1 MFMTPLIFHAIDFS
15 AREVGSGLA
24 VSALIGTVVRL
35 LSGALLDRGIRCS
48 WPVRGTTLLAIAADL
63 ILLQA
68 NNYNSYLL
76 GQLLLGCAAGL
87 YWPAIELAV
96 PLSCGDLPSGRG
108 YALVRSAD
116 ALGIGIGTLIG
127 TAAATLGM
135 LRTVYS
141 VEALCMAAVLVLIS
155 LVPLQDGPPYR
166 NLSRNSP
173 DPDGPRS
180 TSRLP
185 WLLPLLPVLLISV
198 VATGILALQQSALP
212 LDLVRGGLLRP
223 ALSESH
229 SSALIALQLTLLVS
243 LQWPVGRWLSERSVA
258 FGLGLSLAGFS
269 VGCGLIALSSLFESG
284 TALVLAA
291 LLPMAFAQA
300 AFLPTA
306 TEAVIEETPPE
317 HRGLA
322 MALFSQ
328 CFAISAIV
336 APLAG
341 GALLD
346 LQNNGLLLWLLMGG
360 ACLIVLPTLRT
371 LKPRYRATAMEATE
385 LLKVPEA
392 AARADGVVGSGS
404 RERMTPQ

>member
-15 AREVGSGLA
+15 ASQVGSGLA
-24 VSALIGTVVRL
+24 IAALIGTVVRL
-35 LSGALLDRGIRCS
+35 VCGALLDRGLSCS
-48 WPVRGTTLLAIAADL
+48 WPVRITTLLAITADCVL
-63 ILLQA
+63 IRA
-68 NNYNSYLL
+68 ESYGGYLL

-96 PLSCGDLPSGRG
+96 PLSCGSVPSGRG

-116 ALGIGIGTLIG
+116 ALGIGIGALIG
-127 TAAATLGM
+127 TVAATLDT
-135 LRTVYS
+135 LRVVYA
-141 VEALCMAAVLVLIS
+141 VEVLCMGAVLVLIS
-155 LVPLQDGPPYR
+155 LQPLIDGQTVRDLNRAAANSDNSVSAP
-166 NLSRNSP
+166 SRA
-173 DPDGPRS
+173 
-180 TSRLP
+180 
-185 WLLPLLPVLLISV
+185 WLLPLLPVLGISI

-212 LDLVRGGLLRP
+212 LDLVRGGVARP
-223 ALSESH
+223 GLSESH

-243 LQWPVGRWLSERSVA
+243 LQWPVGRWLADRSVA

-269 VGCGLIALSSLFESG
+269 LGCGLIALSSLFEAG
-284 TALVLAA
+284 TALVLLA

-328 CFAISAIV
+328 CFTVSAIV

-346 LQNNGLLLWLLMGG
+346 AQNNGVVLWLLMGT
-360 ACLIVLPTLRT
+360 ACLTMLPALRN
-371 LKPRYRATAMEATE
+371 LQPRYRNSTE
-385 LLKVPEA
+385 LNPINSEHVTDAIAGPH
-392 AARADGVVGSGS
+392 
-404 RERMTPQ
+404 

>member
-1 MFMTPLIFHAIDFS
+1 MTPLIFHAIDFS

-35 LSGALLDRGIRCS
+35 LSGALLDRGVRCS

-68 NNYNSYLL
+68 DNYNSYLF
-76 GQLLLGCAAGL
+76 GQLLLGCAEGL

-173 DPDGPRS
+173 DQDAPRS

-212 LDLVRGGLLRP
+212 LDLVRGGMLRP

-229 SSALIALQLTLLVS
+229 SSALISLQLTLLVS
-243 LQWPVGRWLSERSVA
+243 LQWPVGRWLAERSVA

-269 VGCGLIALSSLFESG
+269 LGCALIALSSLFENG
-284 TALVLAA
+284 TILVLAA

-360 ACLIVLPTLRT
+360 ACLVVLPTLRS
-371 LKPRYRATAMEATE
+371 LKPRYSIDGTIVPTCRSTHDSQINSTLTAH
-385 LLKVPEA
+385 
-392 AARADGVVGSGS
+392 S
-404 RERMTPQ
+404 R

>member
-68 NNYNSYLL
+68 DNYNSYLV

-96 PLSCGDLPSGRG
+96 PLSCGSLPSGRG

-127 TAAATLGM
+127 TAAATLGT

-141 VEALCMAAVLVLIS
+141 VEAVCMGAVLVLIS
-155 LVPLQDGPPYR
+155 LHPLQDGPPYR
-166 NLSRNSP
+166 DLSRNSP
-173 DPDGPRS
+173 EPGDQLP

-185 WLLPLLPVLLISV
+185 WLLPLLPVLVISV

-243 LQWPVGRWLSERSVA
+243 LQWPVGRWLAERSVA

-346 LQNNGLLLWLLMGG
+346 LQSNGLVLWLLMGG
-360 ACLIVLPTLRT
+360 ACLVVLPTLRS
-371 LKPRYRATAMEATE
+371 LKPRYRATATNID
-385 LLKVPEA
+385 VPRPGKKQQRLDA
-392 AARADGVVGSGS
+392 VAGSPGHL
-404 RERMTPQ
+404 RQ

>member
-48 WPVRGTTLLAIAADL
+48 WPIRGTTLLAIAADL

-68 NNYNSYLL
+68 DNYSSYLL

-96 PLSCGDLPSGRG
+96 PLSCGSLPSGRG

-127 TAAATLGM
+127 TLASTLGM
-135 LRTVYS
+135 LRTVYG
-141 VEALCMAAVLVLIS
+141 VEAFCMAAVLVLIS
-155 LVPLQDGPPYR
+155 VQPLQDGPPHR
-166 NLSRNSP
+166 ELQSAAASSAP
-173 DPDGPRS
+173 
-180 TSRLP
+180 TSRSRP
-185 WLLPLLPVLLISV
+185 STWIVPLLPVLVISV

-212 LDLVRGGLLRP
+212 LDLVRGGLSRP

-243 LQWPVGRWLSERSVA
+243 LQWPVGRWLADRSVA

-269 VGCGLIALSSLFESG
+269 VGCGLIAVSSLFESG

-346 LQNNGLLLWLLMGG
+346 LQNNGLLLWLLVGG
-360 ACLIVLPTLRT
+360 ACLAALPTLSQ
-371 LKPRYRATAMEATE
+371 LKPRYS
-385 LLKVPEA
+385 
-392 AARADGVVGSGS
+392 ADGAFAGTS
-404 RERMTPQ
+404 RSKQDSQPIKTLTSHSR

>member
-15 AREVGSGLA
+15 ASQVGSGLA
-24 VSALIGTVVRL
+24 VSALIGTVIRL
-35 LSGALLDRGIRCS
+35 LSGALLDRGVRCS
-48 WPVRGTTLLAIAADL
+48 WPVRITTLLAITADCIL
-63 ILLQA
+63 INA
-68 NNYNSYLL
+68 DSYGSYLL
-76 GQLLLGCAAGL
+76 GQLLLGSAAGL

-96 PLSCGDLPSGRG
+96 PLSCGSVSSGKG

-116 ALGIGIGTLIG
+116 ALGIGLGALIG
-127 TAAATLGM
+127 TIAATM
-135 LRTVYS
+135 DALRVVYT
-141 VEALCMAAVLVLIS
+141 VEALCMGAVLVLIS
-155 LVPLQDGPPYR
+155 LQPLMDGPTVR
-166 NLSRNSP
+166 DLNRAISLSERGLATASKA
-173 DPDGPRS
+173 
-180 TSRLP
+180 
-185 WLLPLLPVLLISV
+185 WLLPLLPVLAISI

-212 LDLVRGGLLRP
+212 LDLVRGGLQRP
-223 ALSESH
+223 GLSESH

-243 LQWPVGRWLSERSVA
+243 LQWPVGRWLAERSVA

-269 VGCGLIALSSLFESG
+269 LGCGLIAISSLFEAG
-284 TALVLAA
+284 TALVLLA

-328 CFAISAIV
+328 CFAVSAIV

-346 LQNNGLLLWLLMGG
+346 AQNNGLALWLLMGV
-360 ACLIVLPTLRT
+360 ACLLMLPTLRN
-371 LKPRYRATAMEATE
+371 LKPRYRSSIECISNTA
-385 LLKVPEA
+385 VPQQA
-392 AARADGVVGSGS
+392 QDVVAG
-404 RERMTPQ
+404 PQNSP

>member
-15 AREVGSGLA
+15 ASQVGSGLA

-48 WPVRGTTLLAIAADL
+48 WPVRVTTLLAITADCIL
-63 ILLQA
+63 IGA
-68 NNYNSYLL
+68 DSYGGYLL

-96 PLSCGDLPSGRG
+96 PLSCGSVPSGRG

-116 ALGIGIGTLIG
+116 ALGIGLGALIG
-127 TAAATLGM
+127 TVASTFNS
-135 LRTVYS
+135 LRVVYA
-141 VEALCMAAVLVLIS
+141 VEALCMGTVLVLIS
-155 LVPLQDGPPYR
+155 LQPLMDGPTVR
-166 NLSRNSP
+166 ELNVASVIEEKGVSAA
-173 DPDGPRS
+173 PRA
-180 TSRLP
+180 
-185 WLLPLLPVLLISV
+185 WLLPLLPVLGISI

-212 LDLVRGGLLRP
+212 LDLVRGGVARP
-223 ALSESH
+223 GLSESH

-243 LQWPVGRWLSERSVA
+243 LQWPVGRWLADRSVA

-269 VGCGLIALSSLFESG
+269 LGCGLIALSSLFETG
-284 TALVLAA
+284 TAIVLLA

-328 CFAISAIV
+328 CFAVSAIV

-346 LQNNGLLLWLLMGG
+346 AQNNGLVLWLLMGA
-360 ACLIVLPTLRT
+360 ACLMMLPALRS
-371 LKPRYRATAMEATE
+371 LQPRYRSSTE
-385 LLKVPEA
+385 RNPSNPERITDA
-392 AARADGVVGSGS
+392 IAGPR
-404 RERMTPQ
+404 

>member
-15 AREVGSGLA
+15 ASQVGSGLA
-24 VSALIGTVVRL
+24 IAALIGTVVRL
-35 LSGALLDRGIRCS
+35 LCGALLDRGLSCS
-48 WPVRGTTLLAIAADL
+48 WPVRITTLLAITADCVL
-63 ILLQA
+63 IRA
-68 NNYNSYLL
+68 ESYGGYLL

-96 PLSCGDLPSGRG
+96 PLSCGSVPSGRG

-116 ALGIGIGTLIG
+116 ALGIGIGALIG
-127 TAAATLGM
+127 TVAATLDT
-135 LRTVYS
+135 LRVVYA
-141 VEALCMAAVLVLIS
+141 VEVLCMGAVLVLIS
-155 LVPLQDGPPYR
+155 LQPLIDGQTVRDLNRAAANSDNSVSAP
-166 NLSRNSP
+166 SRA
-173 DPDGPRS
+173 
-180 TSRLP
+180 
-185 WLLPLLPVLLISV
+185 WLLPLLPVLGISI

-212 LDLVRGGLLRP
+212 LDLVRGGVARP
-223 ALSESH
+223 GLSESH

-243 LQWPVGRWLSERSVA
+243 LQWPVGRWLADRSVA

-269 VGCGLIALSSLFESG
+269 LGCGLIALSSLFEAG
-284 TALVLAA
+284 TALVLLA

-328 CFAISAIV
+328 CFTVSAIV

-346 LQNNGLLLWLLMGG
+346 AQNNGVVLWLLMGT
-360 ACLIVLPTLRT
+360 ACLTMLPALRN
-371 LKPRYRATAMEATE
+371 LQPRYRNSTE
-385 LLKVPEA
+385 LNPIN
-392 AARADGVVGSGS
+392 S
-404 RERMTPQ
+404 ERITDAIPGPH

>member
-68 NNYNSYLL
+68 DNYNSYLV

-96 PLSCGDLPSGRG
+96 PLSCGSLPSGRG

-127 TAAATLGM
+127 TAAATLGT

-141 VEALCMAAVLVLIS
+141 VEAVCMGAVLVLIS
-155 LVPLQDGPPYR
+155 LHPLQDGPPYR
-166 NLSRNSP
+166 DLSRNSP
-173 DPDGPRS
+173 EPGDQLQ

-185 WLLPLLPVLLISV
+185 WLLPLLPVLVISV

-243 LQWPVGRWLSERSVA
+243 LQWPVGRWLAERSVA
-258 FGLGLSLAGFS
+258 FGLCLSLAGFS
-269 VGCGLIALSSLFESG
+269 VGCGLIALSSLFTSG

-346 LQNNGLLLWLLMGG
+346 LQSNGLVLWLLMGG
-360 ACLIVLPTLRT
+360 ACLVVLPTLRS
-371 LKPRYRATAMEATE
+371 LKPRYRATAMNID
-385 LLKVPEA
+385 VPRPGKKQQRLDA
-392 AARADGVVGSGS
+392 VAGSPGHL
-404 RERMTPQ
+404 RQ

>member
-15 AREVGSGLA
+15 ASQVGSGLA

-48 WPVRGTTLLAIAADL
+48 WPVRITTLLAITADCIL
-63 ILLQA
+63 IGA
-68 NNYNSYLL
+68 DSYGGYLL

-96 PLSCGDLPSGRG
+96 PLSCGSVPSGRG

-116 ALGIGIGTLIG
+116 ALGIGLGALIG
-127 TAAATLGM
+127 TVAATFNS
-135 LRTVYS
+135 LRVVYA
-141 VEALCMAAVLVLIS
+141 VEALCMGMVLMLIS
-155 LVPLQDGPPYR
+155 LQPLMDGPTVRELNHQASVVDSESVPAA
-166 NLSRNSP
+166 
-173 DPDGPRS
+173 PRS
-180 TSRLP
+180 
-185 WLLPLLPVLLISV
+185 WLLPLLPVLGISI

-212 LDLVRGGLLRP
+212 LDLVRGGVARP
-223 ALSESH
+223 GLSESH

-243 LQWPVGRWLSERSVA
+243 LQWPVGRWLADRSVA

-269 VGCGLIALSSLFESG
+269 LGCGLIALSSLFETG
-284 TALVLAA
+284 TAIVLLA

-317 HRGLA
+317 HRGFA

-328 CFAISAIV
+328 CFAVSAIV

-346 LQNNGLLLWLLMGG
+346 AQNNGLVLWLLMGA
-360 ACLIVLPTLRT
+360 ACLMMLPALRS
-371 LKPRYRATAMEATE
+371 LQPRYRSSTE
-385 LLKVPEA
+385 RNPSNPERITDA
-392 AARADGVVGSGS
+392 IAGPR
-404 RERMTPQ
+404 

>member
-15 AREVGSGLA
+15 ASQVGSGLA

-48 WPVRGTTLLAIAADL
+48 WPVRITTLLAITADCIL
-63 ILLQA
+63 IGA
-68 NNYNSYLL
+68 DSYGGYLL

-96 PLSCGDLPSGRG
+96 PLSCGSVPSGRG

-116 ALGIGIGTLIG
+116 ALGIGLGALIG
-127 TAAATLGM
+127 TIAATFNS
-135 LRTVYS
+135 LRVVYA
-141 VEALCMAAVLVLIS
+141 VEALCMGAVLVLIS
-155 LVPLQDGPPYR
+155 LQPLMDGPTVRELNRASVIEEKGVPAA
-166 NLSRNSP
+166 
-173 DPDGPRS
+173 PRA
-180 TSRLP
+180 
-185 WLLPLLPVLLISV
+185 WLLPLLPVLAISI

-212 LDLVRGGLLRP
+212 LDLVRGGVARP
-223 ALSESH
+223 GLSESH

-243 LQWPVGRWLSERSVA
+243 LQWPVGRWLADRSVA

-269 VGCGLIALSSLFESG
+269 LGCALIALSSLFETG
-284 TALVLAA
+284 TAIVLLA

-328 CFAISAIV
+328 CFAVSAIV

-346 LQNNGLLLWLLMGG
+346 AQNNGVVLWLLMGS
-360 ACLIVLPTLRT
+360 ACLVMLPALRS
-371 LKPRYRATAMEATE
+371 LQPRYRSSTE
-385 LLKVPEA
+385 RKPSNPERINDA
-392 AARADGVVGSGS
+392 IAGPR
-404 RERMTPQ
+404 

>member
-48 WPVRGTTLLAIAADL
+48 WPIRVTTLLAIAADL

-68 NNYNSYLL
+68 DNYGSYLL

-96 PLSCGDLPSGRG
+96 PLSCDNLPSGRG

-127 TAAATLGM
+127 TAAATLGN

-141 VEALCMAAVLVLIS
+141 VEAVCMGAVLVLIS
-155 LVPLQDGPPYR
+155 LYPLQDNPSYR
-166 NLSRNSP
+166 NLSSNNQEPGVQRPN
-173 DPDGPRS
+173 
-180 TSRLP
+180 SRLP
-185 WLLPLLPVLLISV
+185 WLLPLLPVLVISV

-243 LQWPVGRWLSERSVA
+243 LQWPVGRWLAERSVA

-346 LQNNGLLLWLLMGG
+346 LQNNGLLLWLIVGG
-360 ACLIVLPTLRT
+360 ACLAALPTLNH
-371 LKPRYRATAMEATE
+371 LKPRY
-385 LLKVPEA
+385 
-392 AARADGVVGSGS
+392 VVEGSNALTS
-404 RERMTPQ
+404 RSKHDSEPINTLTTNSR

>member
-48 WPVRGTTLLAIAADL
+48 WPVRATTLLAIAADL

-68 NNYNSYLL
+68 SNYSSYLI

-96 PLSCGDLPSGRG
+96 PLSCGSIPSGRG

-127 TAAATLGM
+127 TMAATLDI
-135 LRTVYS
+135 LRTVYT
-141 VEALCMAAVLVLIS
+141 VEAVCMGTVLVLIS
-155 LVPLQDGPPYR
+155 LYPLQDGPPYR
-166 NLSRNSP
+166 ELSGNARDLGGRLP
-173 DPDGPRS
+173 

-185 WLLPLLPVLLISV
+185 WLLPLLPVLVISV
-198 VATGILALQQSALP
+198 VATGILALQQSVLP

-243 LQWPVGRWLSERSVA
+243 LQWPVGRWLAERSVA

-269 VGCGLIALSSLFESG
+269 VGCGLIALSTLFENG

-328 CFAISAIV
+328 CFAVSAIV

-341 GALLD
+341 GTLLD
-346 LQNNGLLLWLLMGG
+346 LQNNGLVLWLLMGG
-360 ACLIVLPTLRT
+360 ACLVALPTLRT
-371 LKPRYRATAMEATE
+371 LKPRYRATATNADAPHPGKKQQRLDAVAGSPAT
-385 LLKVPEA
+385 L
-392 AARADGVVGSGS
+392 R
-404 RERMTPQ
+404 R